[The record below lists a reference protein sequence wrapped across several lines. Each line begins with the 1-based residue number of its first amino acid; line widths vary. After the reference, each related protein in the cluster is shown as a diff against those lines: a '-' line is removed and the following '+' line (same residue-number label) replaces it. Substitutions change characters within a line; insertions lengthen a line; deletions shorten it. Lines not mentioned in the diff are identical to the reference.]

1 MTDLINC
8 NRDTNGIDKAHESLE
23 SVRSKMHM
31 KTNDNLTDESDDK
44 NKERI

>member
-8 NRDTNGIDKAHESLE
+8 NRDTNGIDKAYESLE
-23 SVRSKMHM
+23 SVRSKIHM